1 MMSRLFAF
9 LFFFTLVPGARAD
22 APLGGAANGMIQ
34 FVPFV
39 AIFVLMYFL
48 ILRPNQKREK
58 ERRAMVSALKR
69 GDRIVTGAGIVG
81 VVHKVVNDEEILF
94 EIAENVRVR
103 LLRTAVV
110 QVLAKGT
117 SSLAQASS
125 SEQDDAAET
134 LDASEDAPA
143 TPKKSNNSGKKSTPQ
158 VVSARRAKKT
168 SE

>member
-1 MMSRLFAF
+1 MSRFFAF
-9 LFFFTLVPGARAD
+9 LFFVTLVPSAHAE

-34 FVPFV
+34 FVPFI

-58 ERRAMVSALKR
+58 ERRAMVDALKR
-69 GDRIVTGAGIVG
+69 GDRVVTGAGIVG
-81 VVHKVVNDEEILF
+81 VVHKIVNDEEILL

-110 QVLAKGT
+110 QVLAKGAT
-117 SSLAQASS
+117 SLAQTDSTAQENSPEHEESAEKTPTEPKKTTVSSKKSS
-125 SEQDDAAET
+125 S
-134 LDASEDAPA
+134 
-143 TPKKSNNSGKKSTPQ
+143 
-158 VVSARRAKKT
+158 VVSTRRTKKT

>member
-125 SEQDDAAET
+125 SEQDDA
-134 LDASEDAPA
+134 SEDAPA

>member
-9 LFFFTLVPGARAD
+9 LFFVTLVPGAHAE

-34 FVPFV
+34 FVPFI

-58 ERRAMVSALKR
+58 ERRAMVDALKR
-69 GDRIVTGAGIVG
+69 GDRVVTGAGIMG
-81 VVHKVVNDEEILF
+81 VVHKIVNDEEILL

-117 SSLAQASS
+117 ASLAQANTAAQEESAEDEEI
-125 SEQDDAAET
+125 SEK
-134 LDASEDAPA
+134 APA
-143 TPKKSNNSGKKSTPQ
+143 TPKKATASSKKSTSS
-158 VVSARRAKKT
+158 VVSARRTKKT

>member
-1 MMSRLFAF
+1 MLSRLFAF
-9 LFFFTLVPGARAD
+9 LFFFALVPGVRAD
-22 APLGGAANGMIQ
+22 APFGGAANGMIQ
-34 FVPFV
+34 FVPFI

-69 GDRIVTGAGIVG
+69 GDRVVTGSGIVG

-117 SSLAQASS
+117 SALGEASPS
-125 SEQDDAAET
+125 TQNEAAED
-134 LDASEDAPA
+134 LDDTQEAPVV
-143 TPKKSNNSGKKSTPQ
+143 TKKTNASGKKNTPK
-158 VVSARRAKKT
+158 VVSARRTKKT